1 MNLQN
6 FCVPICVLTC
16 VHAQKAR
23 SRCPRTPEG
32 GLPSILAT
40 SSRNGS
46 KKLDRLRCEGLPSPL
61 KNKKIIKISPKKA
74 AFYKVVF
81 SSFFVITFS
90 APLAAL
96 ILNKLQDPIKTF
108 SWLFET
114 EIRLFRGK
122 LRLFRGFLPVFKII

>member
-1 MNLQN
+1 MFLH
-6 FCVPICVLTC
+6 FLTRTKKL
-16 VHAQKAR
+16 APDA
-23 SRCPRTPEG
+23 PRTPEG
-32 GLPSILAT
+32 GLPPILAT

-46 KKLDRLRCEGLPSPL
+46 KKLDRLRCEGLPLAP
-61 KNKKIIKISPKKA
+61 KKQKKIIKISPKKA

-96 ILNKLQDPIKTF
+96 IHRELQDPIKTF